1 MSTLPQS
8 CCLPGPALGHH
19 RRSAPVSST
28 LSGSPHPYDR
38 GALGQ
43 SFLRPGLLLPPPCFL
58 RFSHDTELI
67 SEHVSSGPNL
77 WSRWDRRLS
86 VPAVCYRQGD
96 WPTAGLREPAFVRD
110 SANKFQVKMSFTILL
125 ALECEDFSAVVLT
138 GLPGENASILAPLLL
153 PRNRPA
159 TTL

>member
-1 MSTLPQS
+1 M
-8 CCLPGPALGHH
+8 A
-19 RRSAPVSST
+19 
-28 LSGSPHPYDR
+28 
-38 GALGQ
+38 
-43 SFLRPGLLLPPPCFL
+43 
-58 RFSHDTELI
+58 
-67 SEHVSSGPNL
+67 
-77 WSRWDRRLS
+77 DRR
-86 VPAVCYRQGD
+86 AEG
-96 WPTAGLREPAFVRD
+96 AAFVRD